1 MYWRLRFLSVLVRTN
16 FVFDNVG
23 FPSVLLGSQ
32 EFFRFL
38 SVHFRFSKKAIRFP
52 SVWPQV
58 YMIQN
63 SSSLEDCPWP
73 MGKPWCLHSLALL
86 IDMSRTLGVT
96 RRKSSL
102 PMPWSVPRRLGWMKI
117 LGLTNSSSATRWSIQ
132 TAPLQSSCR
141 RLRQK
146 LRWNLVGLSF
156 QLAAW
161 KVCPQRVWPFRNG
174 HADTPALLIQED
186 WLEDNSENC
195 KHESDASHDCYFF
208 KWQDPYTVAP
218 DRRVDVEDQLISDR
232 FVAVQRTTVLGR
244 GLNGSLQRTLMV
256 RDQGLQF
263 PPEVSVL
270 LTLIHETWC
279 IRMDV
284 TPFCDL
290 SRNRWGSRRGHR
302 GARTSMQV
310 KCFVVL
316 REFNKELET
325 VIVLLEVILAISYV
339 GYVGAL
345 CCARLVGRLLSRWR
359 PWEPK
364 ERVKLAL
371 RRLRLRLRGYEV
383 IEVIESMCEMEGDI
397 VRKAGF
403 KLLTITLG
411 EHKFSWNGGQSV
423 SIWVLFGMEQWSGGQ
438 WKRPMILSFS
448 RWSAAAESLEVSGS
462 RLGNDST
469 LEEVSGWH
477 DFLMRHRM
485 VVHAPQIKPFF
496 NRQFLAISWN
506 LYSIILLFWTRG
518 LTFYREHLC

>member
-1 MYWRLRFLSVLVRTN
+1 MYWRPRFLSVLVRTN

-32 EFFRFL
+32 EFSRFL
-38 SVHFRFSKKAIRFP
+38 SVHFRFSKKAIRFS
-52 SVWPQV
+52 SVWRQV
-58 YMIQN
+58 YM
-63 SSSLEDCPWP
+63 
-73 MGKPWCLHSLALL
+73 MGKPWRLHCLALL
-86 IDMSRTLGVT
+86 IDMSWTLGVT

-117 LGLTNSSSATRWSIQ
+117 LGLTNSWSSATRWSIQ

-218 DRRVDVEDQLISDR
+218 DRRVDVEDQLISVR

-244 GLNGSLQRTLMV
+244 GLNGSLRRTLMV
-256 RDQGLQF
+256 RDQDLQF
-263 PPEVSVL
+263 PSEVSVL
-270 LTLIHETWC
+270 LTLIHETWWC

-284 TPFCDL
+284 THFCDL

-302 GARTSMQV
+302 GAGTSMQV
-310 KCFVVL
+310 ECFVVFGNWTKSWKL
-316 REFNKELET
+316 SLFFWKLF
-325 VIVLLEVILAISYV
+325 LQFSYV
-339 GYVGAL
+339 GDVGAL

-383 IEVIESMCEMEGDI
+383 IEVIESMCEIEGDI

-403 KLLTITLG
+403 ELLTITLS
-411 EHKFSWNGGQSV
+411 EHKFSWNGGQRV
-423 SIWVLFGMEQWSGGQ
+423 SIWVLFGMEQRSGG
-438 WKRPMILSFS
+438 
-448 RWSAAAESLEVSGS
+448 
-462 RLGNDST
+462 
-469 LEEVSGWH
+469 
-477 DFLMRHRM
+477 
-485 VVHAPQIKPFF
+485 
-496 NRQFLAISWN
+496 
-506 LYSIILLFWTRG
+506 
-518 LTFYREHLC
+518 